1 MDAREDYV
9 WPRAT
14 SELILLP
21 VTGLE
26 CVGDRLLAGEA
37 CLEVR
42 AGGRGA
48 ERRRGGAVRTKR
60 GAGGVACAG
69 GWGKPLWRGW
79 GPEVSRG
86 RPCPGACGEPAPAGS
101 PATAAGAVPRGFRG
115 TALAAGPEGAAA
127 FLRGWWPTPG
137 SPRVSRVLRAHG
149 GNVPGW
155 PRLGEL
161 VTLGK
166 GRIPGSLEKRAE
178 PDSSGPKGGGA
189 APARTSKQGSDWG
202 RRLESPSSGFTC
214 PRDSQGG
221 ALMQLP
227 KATRVHL

>member
-14 SELILLP
+14 SELIMLP

-60 GAGGVACAG
+60 GAGGVARAG

-127 FLRGWWPTPG
+127 FLRGWWPHAWKPAG
-137 SPRVSRVLRAHG
+137 LSCSARPWG
-149 GNVPGW
+149 
-155 PRLGEL
+155 
-161 VTLGK
+161 
-166 GRIPGSLEKRAE
+166 KRAGVAE
-178 PDSSGPKGGGA
+178 
-189 APARTSKQGSDWG
+189 ARRVGHL
-202 RRLESPSSGFTC
+202 R
-214 PRDSQGG
+214 QGG
-221 ALMQLP
+221 HPWEPGEAGRARQFR
-227 KATRVHL
+227 A